1 MRLALP
7 EKHEGESL
15 GPEGCDFEV
24 DTRAFGGWRGGEG
37 GGGQIS
43 QVSRKAAKSMLAKW
57 LCPWFLKLGN
67 FTVSD

>member
-1 MRLALP
+1 MKESHWVLRAVILRLILEP
-7 EKHEGESL
+7 SGL
-15 GPEGCDFEV
+15 GG
-24 DTRAFGGWRGGEG
+24 G

-43 QVSRKAAKSMLAKW
+43 QVSRKAAKSVLAKW

>member
-1 MRLALP
+1 MILRLIL
-7 EKHEGESL
+7 ELSG
-15 GPEGCDFEV
+15 V
-24 DTRAFGGWRGGEG
+24 GGGA

>member
-24 DTRAFGGWRGGEG
+24 DTRAFRVGVGGVAGRFHKSAERLPSLCLPNGYVRG
-37 GGGQIS
+37 S
-43 QVSRKAAKSMLAKW
+43 
-57 LCPWFLKLGN
+57 
-67 FTVSD
+67 

>member
-1 MRLALP
+1 MKESHWVLRAVILRLILEP
-7 EKHEGESL
+7 SGL
-15 GPEGCDFEV
+15 G
-24 DTRAFGGWRGGEG
+24 G

-43 QVSRKAAKSMLAKW
+43 QVSRKAAKSVLAKW